1 MNKSS
6 KFKRTIVHGTVY
18 TEKAFLVIA
27 IVTIL
32 FLVCQYVFKTNIDI
46 YSKISIYI
54 VILSMYIMGFVQSL
68 QYRHFVVPGISYG
81 NTRKNIFI
89 GMHWMNFLYAVQTII
104 CLIIIFWSIEKKI
117 PVSGAINIYT
127 ITFYM
132 LIANQFFQF
141 VVSLKEKFGL
151 IIFLAIFPIITAMVG
166 IICAIFI
173 IFLLQGADV
182 PKIITLLFSST
193 LLTVIIVSV
202 FLICSVIVNMIFS
215 YSIIM
220 KYEIKQ

>member
-1 MNKSS
+1 
-6 KFKRTIVHGTVY
+6 
-18 TEKAFLVIA
+18 
-27 IVTIL
+27 
-32 FLVCQYVFKTNIDI
+32 
-46 YSKISIYI
+46 
-54 VILSMYIMGFVQSL
+54 
-68 QYRHFVVPGISYG
+68 
-81 NTRKNIFI
+81 
-89 GMHWMNFLYAVQTII
+89 MHWMNFLYAVQTII

-220 KYEIKQ
+220 KYEIKK

>member
-68 QYRHFVVPGISYG
+68 QYRNIVVPGISYG

-127 ITFYM
+127 IMFYM

-151 IIFLAIFPIITAMVG
+151 IIFLAIFLVS
-166 IICAIFI
+166 
-173 IFLLQGADV
+173 LQ
-182 PKIITLLFSST
+182 
-193 LLTVIIVSV
+193 
-202 FLICSVIVNMIFS
+202 
-215 YSIIM
+215 
-220 KYEIKQ
+220 